1 LTNPTTIWRL
11 IPPIETTG
19 QLQMQIDR
27 WLLQQ
32 HILGQIPPTLRF
44 YTWSQPTISLGY
56 HQQHYPEHWRS
67 LVWHDSPQERLA
79 PVGFPSEGTSEFDHG
94 SESATHQP
102 GGSLPV
108 VCVKTRQRLRQRPVD
123 LVKRPTGGRGVLHQ
137 GDLTYAFIGSG
148 FGGKRAEVYQQICQ
162 FLIDGWRSIGVD
174 LEYGTAG
181 TGYIH
186 NPNCFGTATSAD
198 LVCADGY
205 KLIGSAQL
213 IKSGAILQ
221 HGSMR
226 LNPDPELFEK
236 VFGESIAPPSP
247 AILALT
253 IDRIID
259 VLVSTAASNFQVQF
273 DIQPLS
279 DREWSQIQ
287 NEAQAFD

>member
-1 LTNPTTIWRL
+1 MLHQRLTNPTISWRL

-19 QLQMQIDR
+19 QMQMSIDR

-44 YTWSQPTISLGY
+44 YTWLHPTISLGY
-56 HQQHYPEHWRS
+56 HQRYYPEHWQS
-67 LVWHDSPQERLA
+67 LVWHD
-79 PVGFPSEGTSEFDHG
+79 
-94 SESATHQP
+94 
-102 GGSLPV
+102 
-108 VCVKTRQRLRQRPVD
+108 RPID

-148 FGGKRAEVYQQICQ
+148 FVGKRAEVYQQICQ
-162 FLIDGWRSIGVD
+162 FLIDGWRSIGID
-174 LEYGTAG
+174 LQYGRAG

-186 NPNCFGTATSAD
+186 NPNCFGSATSAD

-226 LNPDPELFEK
+226 FNPDLELFEK
-236 VFGESIAPPSP
+236 VFGESINSLPS
-247 AILALT
+247 AISQLTINQIIDALT
-253 IDRIID
+253 Q
-259 VLVSTAASNFQVQF
+259 AALQHFQVEF
-273 DIQPLS
+273 EIEPLS
-279 DREWSQIQ
+279 DREWSQIHC
-287 NEAQAFD
+287 ESQAFD

>member
-1 LTNPTTIWRL
+1 MTNPTTWRL

-27 WLLQQ
+27 WLLKQ
-32 HILGQIPPTLRF
+32 HILGHIPPTLRF

-56 HQQHYPEHWRS
+56 HQQRYPEHWRS
-67 LVWHDSPQERLA
+67 LVWHD
-79 PVGFPSEGTSEFDHG
+79 
-94 SESATHQP
+94 
-102 GGSLPV
+102 
-108 VCVKTRQRLRQRPVD
+108 RPID
-123 LVKRPTGGRGVLHQ
+123 LIKRPTGGRGVLHQ

-148 FGGKRAEVYQQICQ
+148 FVGKRVEVYRQICQ

-174 LEYGTAG
+174 LQYGTAG

-226 LNPDPELFEK
+226 LNPDLELFEK
-236 VFGESIAPPSP
+236 VFGESITLPPP

-259 VLVSTAASNFQVQF
+259 ALVITAASNFQVQF
-273 DIQPLS
+273 DIRPLS
-279 DREWSQIQ
+279 DREWAEI
-287 NEAQAFD
+287 

>member
-1 LTNPTTIWRL
+1 MLPRSGYAN
-11 IPPIETTG
+11 ETTG

-56 HQQHYPEHWRS
+56 HQQRYPEHWRS
-67 LVWHDSPQERLA
+67 LVWHER
-79 PVGFPSEGTSEFDHG
+79 SIDI
-94 SESATHQP
+94 
-102 GGSLPV
+102 
-108 VCVKTRQRLRQRPVD
+108 
-123 LVKRPTGGRGVLHQ
+123 VKRPTGGRGVLHQ
-137 GDLTYAFIGSG
+137 GDLTYALIGSG
-148 FGGKRAEVYQQICQ
+148 FVGKRVEIYQQICQ

-174 LEYGTAG
+174 LQYGMAG

-226 LNPDPELFEK
+226 LNPDLDLFEK
-236 VFGESIAPPSP
+236 VFGESIDLPPVT
-247 AILALT
+247 ILQLT
-253 IDRIID
+253 ISQIID
-259 VLVSTAASNFQVQF
+259 ALIQAAQTHFQVKF
-273 DIQPLS
+273 EIEPLS
-279 DREWSQIQ
+279 DREWLQITAYLQ
-287 NEAQAFD
+287 